1 MFVREKNKLEQDIN
15 GIVTEGRQHAL
26 RFEVPGTWNIWND
39 NGMKTDSTL
48 GFSALEGFRCGTG
61 NRFKVFDVK
70 KRRTLELQELSLI
83 VMDTTLHVNRRL
95 GTEQSMEIVRSYIDL
110 GRKYNMPVTLL
121 FHNLI
126 DESIDWKNWKQ
137 LYEELFL

>member
-1 MFVREKNKLEQDIN
+1 
-15 GIVTEGRQHAL
+15 
-26 RFEVPGTWNIWND
+26 
-39 NGMKTDSTL
+39 MKIDSTL
-48 GFSALEGFRCGTG
+48 GFSAHEGFRCGTG
-61 NRFKVFDVK
+61 FRFKVFDVK
-70 KRRTLELQELSLI
+70 QRRTLELQELPLV

-95 GTEQSMEIVRSYIDL
+95 STEQSMEIIRSYIDL
-110 GRKYNMPVTLL
+110 GKKYNMPVNLL